1 MSSRNRNIILGLI
14 FVILS
19 VFIWL
24 FASWLVSLGKHD
36 NTPKKSE
43 KVVQIATPK
52 IYLGGVSKKEKLK
65 SDTSTVIKNI
75 KQESLIYHLGVKN
88 VNFSENSYKYYTSG
102 IYYTDSISGF
112 HFLLSKYG
120 NIVGFITSNE
130 LSDKAKS
137 SLKKSYK
144 SYKYGNNSKIY
155 IGTVTQG
162 VSYSDGSPLDYIKD
176 GLKHKE
182 GNNVKLDKLNEVPSY
197 FGVVAEKIN
206 KVSKKEFK
214 GTFISTKGTEV
225 AKYFVDGFGYVYYEP
240 YASYDGDNKPRIQV
254 GDFVGF
260 ETTENIPSYLKSSI
274 TGFTEFGFYKTEGG
288 YLWMKFA

>member
-1 MSSRNRNIILGLI
+1 MNSRTKNIILGLI
-14 FVILS
+14 FVITS

-24 FASWLVSLGKHD
+24 LSSWLVSLGKSHD
-36 NTPKKSE
+36 APKKSD
-43 KVVQIATPK
+43 KVVQVTSPK
-52 IYLGGVSKKEKLK
+52 ISLGGVSKKEKLK
-65 SDTSTVIKNI
+65 ADTSTVIKNI
-75 KQESLIYHLGVKN
+75 KQESLIYHLGIKN

-102 IYYTDSISGF
+102 TYYTDNIGGF

-120 NIVGFITSNE
+120 NIVGFITSND

-137 SLKKSYK
+137 SLNKSYK
-144 SYKYGNNSKIY
+144 SYKYGDGSKLY

-162 VSYSDGSPLDYIKD
+162 VSYSDGSPLESLKT

-182 GNNVKLDKLNEVPSY
+182 GSSLKLDKLNEVPSY
-197 FGVVAEKIN
+197 FGVVADKIN

-214 GTFISTKGTEV
+214 GIYISTTGLEV

-240 YASYDGDNKPRIQV
+240 YASYQGDNQPRLQV
-254 GDFVGF
+254 GDFIGF
-260 ETTENIPSYLKSSI
+260 ETTENNPEYLKSSI
-274 TGFTEFGFYKTEGG
+274 KGFTEFGFYKTEGG